1 MPLGVNLCF
10 AVKRMPEPH
19 AWAAFVREDLGLA
32 HVQFTFDLLD
42 PWWPDPER
50 NVLIQRI
57 TTAARSQELTIHS
70 AYVGLAHYVPSG
82 LLDPDPDARR
92 VALRWWRRAIEVTAA
107 LGADAVGGPL
117 GTISVADFGDPAACA
132 ERYRDLLD
140 AVDLISREASSAGLQ
155 DVLIEPTPIARE
167 FPATID
173 QCRRLLADLA
183 GRGAGRVG
191 LTLDTGHAVYQPLHG
206 PGAGV
211 RDWVG
216 ELGSHIRLVHL
227 DNTDGLGDPHW
238 GWPDPRGTFDV
249 AGFADTVR
257 AAGLGEVP
265 VMLEVY
271 PRFEDDDKQV
281 RDLLISSVEH
291 CRPHFAPAAEPSSGV
306 GGPHV
311 RFG

>member
-42 PWWPDPER
+42 PWWPEAER
-50 NVLIQRI
+50 AVLIQRAVA
-57 TTAARSQELTIHS
+57 AARGQELTIHS

-107 LGADAVGGPL
+107 LGARAVGGPL
-117 GTISVADFGDPAACA
+117 GTISVADFGDPAARE

-140 AVDLISREASSAGLQ
+140 AVDLISRDATNAGLS

-173 QCRRLLADLA
+173 QCQRLLADLA
-183 GRGAGRVG
+183 DRGTGGVG

-211 RDWVG
+211 PDWVE

-238 GWPDPRGTFDV
+238 GWPDSRGTFDV

-257 AAGLGEVP
+257 TAGLGDVP

-291 CRPHFAPAAEPSSGV
+291 CRPHFAPVA
-306 GGPHV
+306 
-311 RFG
+311 